1 MKILQV
7 VTFLDP
13 RFKCLFSTDIDV
25 ADINKDTLQKE
36 GGKVLQGGV
45 VIAQHQKVHQVL
57 LLLQDLHLPRSTA
70 LVPFSRILQKNIRQF
85 FYPSSKGTQS

>member
-13 RFKCLFSTDIDV
+13 QFKCLFSTDIDV
-25 ADINKDTLQKE
+25 ADIKDTLQKE

-70 LVPFSRILQKNIRQF
+70 LVPFTRILQKNIRQF
-85 FYPSSKGTQS
+85 YYPSSKGKQS